1 MDILTALPLSL
12 QVTVVLFLG
21 LSFGSFANVCIHRLP
36 RNESVMSP
44 RSRCTTCNTPI
55 AVRDNIPLFS
65 YLLLK
70 GRCRQCA
77 AAIPIRYPVVEVV
90 TALLILSGF
99 VKFGVSWKFAI
110 FCVVGPALVIITAID
125 IEHKVI
131 PDIIT
136 LPGIIFGLVAGSY
149 LVGFK
154 DSAFGLFVGGGTFL
168 LISEIYYRIRG
179 NVGMGG
185 GDIKFIA
192 AAGALLGWQQ
202 VFLII
207 FLSAFMGSVVGV
219 AGLAKKRLR
228 ALSQIPFGPFLA
240 GGTLVAYFS
249 GERLIHMYIM
259 SVTGGY

>member
-1 MDILTALPLSL
+1 MNILATIPFPL
-12 QVTVVLFLG
+12 QVATVLLLG
-21 LSFGSFANVCIHRLP
+21 LTFGSFANVCIHRLP
-36 RNESVMSP
+36 KKESVVSP
-44 RSRCTTCNTPI
+44 RSRCPSCNTQI
-55 AVRDNIPLFS
+55 AAWDNIPVFS
-65 YLLLK
+65 YFLLK
-70 GRCRQCA
+70 GKCKQCA
-77 AAIPIRYPVVEVV
+77 TSISIIYPIIEAV
-90 TALLILSGF
+90 TALLILAGF
-99 VKFGVSWKFAI
+99 IKFGVSWKFVI
-110 FCVVGPALVIITAID
+110 FCFVGPALVIITAID

-168 LISEIYYRIRG
+168 LISETYYRIRG

-240 GGTLVAYFS
+240 GGTLVAYFF
-249 GERLIHMYIM
+249 GKHLIHMYTM

>member
-70 GRCRQCA
+70 GKCRQCA
-77 AAIPIRYPVVEVV
+77 AAIPIRYPVVEAV
-90 TALLILSGF
+90 TALLVLSGF
-99 VKFGVSWKFAI
+99 IKFGVSWKFAI

-125 IEHKVI
+125 IKHKRI
-131 PDIIT
+131 PDIII
-136 LPGIIFGLVAGSY
+136 LPGIVFGLAAGSY
-149 LVGFK
+149 LVGLK
-154 DSAFGLFVGGGTFL
+154 DSSIGLLVGGGTFL
-168 LISEIYYRIRG
+168 LTSEVYYRVRG
-179 NVGMGG
+179 RVGMGG

-192 AAGALLGWQQ
+192 AVGALLGWQQ
-202 VFLII
+202 VVLVI
-207 FLSAFMGSVVGV
+207 FLSALAGSLVGLV
-219 AGLAKKRLR
+219 GLATKKINVM
-228 ALSQIPFGPFLA
+228 SQIPFGPFLA

-249 GERLIHMYIM
+249 GESIVYLYVMT
-259 SVTGGY
+259 VTGGY

>member
-125 IEHKVI
+125 IKHKRI
-131 PDIIT
+131 PDIII
-136 LPGIIFGLVAGSY
+136 LPGIVFGLAAGSY
-149 LVGFK
+149 LVGLK
-154 DSAFGLFVGGGTFL
+154 DSSTGLLVGGGTFL
-168 LISEIYYRIRG
+168 LTSEVYYRIRG
-179 NVGMGG
+179 RVGMGG

-192 AAGALLGWQQ
+192 AVGALLGWQQ
-202 VFLII
+202 VVLVI
-207 FLSAFMGSVVGV
+207 FLSALAGSLVGLV
-219 AGLAKKRLR
+219 GLATKKINVM
-228 ALSQIPFGPFLA
+228 SQIPFGPFLA

-249 GERLIHMYIM
+249 GESIVYLYVMT
-259 SVTGGY
+259 VTGGY

>member
-77 AAIPIRYPVVEVV
+77 AAIPIRYPVVEAV

-125 IEHKVI
+125 IKHKRI
-131 PDIIT
+131 PDIII
-136 LPGIIFGLVAGSY
+136 LPGIVFGLAAGSY
-149 LVGFK
+149 LVGLK
-154 DSAFGLFVGGGTFL
+154 DSSTGLLVGGGTFL
-168 LISEIYYRIRG
+168 LTSEVYYRVRG
-179 NVGMGG
+179 RVGMGG

-192 AAGALLGWQQ
+192 AVGALLGWQQ
-202 VFLII
+202 VVLVI
-207 FLSAFMGSVVGV
+207 FLSALAGSLVGLV
-219 AGLAKKRLR
+219 GLATKKINVM
-228 ALSQIPFGPFLA
+228 SQIPFGPFLA

-249 GERLIHMYIM
+249 GESIVYLYVMT
-259 SVTGGY
+259 VTGGY

>member
-1 MDILTALPLSL
+1 MDILTALPLPL

-70 GRCRQCA
+70 GKCRQCA
-77 AAIPIRYPVVEVV
+77 AAIPVRYPVVEAV
-90 TALLILSGF
+90 TALLVLSGF
-99 VKFGVSWKFAI
+99 IKFGVSWKFAI

-125 IEHKVI
+125 IKHKRI
-131 PDIIT
+131 PDIII
-136 LPGIIFGLVAGSY
+136 LPGIVFGLAAGSY
-149 LVGFK
+149 LVGLK
-154 DSAFGLFVGGGTFL
+154 DSSTGLLVGGGTFL
-168 LISEIYYRIRG
+168 LTSEVYYRIRG
-179 NVGMGG
+179 RVGMGG

-192 AAGALLGWQQ
+192 AVGALLGWQQ
-202 VFLII
+202 VLLVI
-207 FLSAFMGSVVGV
+207 FLSALAGSLVGLV
-219 AGLAKKRLR
+219 GLATKKINVM
-228 ALSQIPFGPFLA
+228 SQIPFGPFLA

-249 GERLIHMYIM
+249 GERIVYLYVMT
-259 SVTGGY
+259 VTGGY